1 MSEQFN
7 ELFKDRNFVE
17 KVFQEMVKENYGN
30 MREIFK
36 TKGIEITSDQMI
48 EMKNLY
54 SEVYKQIK
62 KLPENDIDKI
72 SAGLEVINNEFKN
85 SDPSEIKEVLKET
98 RGITNLSDEEMS
110 DAAGGL
116 KASLLSIAGFI
127 GKAPGFVMKNKI
139 GSGLA
144 VTGVGI
150 GVASVAIGAKDISDG
165 NYKEGVG
172 KIVTGLLAAGIMGVG
187 AYHLGKKK
195 DTKESP
201 ISSI

>member
-62 KLPENDIDKI
+62 KLPENDIEKI
-72 SAGLEVINNEFKN
+72 SAGLEVINNEFNN

-98 RGITNLSDEEMS
+98 RGITNLSDEEIS
-110 DAAGGL
+110 DAAGGFN
-116 KASLLSIAGFI
+116 ALSADGFI
-127 GKAPGFVMKNKI
+127 PGFVMKNNTRSVLEATEIVIALVQKI
-139 GSGLA
+139 LQ
-144 VTGVGI
+144 
-150 GVASVAIGAKDISDG
+150 K
-165 NYKEGVG
+165 
-172 KIVTGLLAAGIMGVG
+172 LLQ
-187 AYHLGKKK
+187 H
-195 DTKESP
+195 
-201 ISSI
+201 